1 MFIGYHILIKF
12 FKDGNIENNWKKEEY
27 LKFEKNS
34 IEGDL
39 QGIIEK
45 LDYLQDLGIDLIYL
59 GPIYESKTTH
69 GYDTINYYKIASHL
83 SSKEE
88 NKRNEVLKK
97 LLIES
102 HKRGIKV
109 ILDLVLNH
117 ASKNY
122 DMKSIKNFNVK
133 TEPPQSIQE
142 KRWQTLFQFWNIS
155 DIETRK
161 FLIDVGKYWLENFDV
176 DGFRLDH
183 ALGIER
189 SFWKE
194 FSKEMKK
201 IKSDVILL
209 GEVWDDVAD
218 EEENYE
224 LIKKFKSFENEKIF
238 TSLFDF
244 FIYDVLKD
252 VFIEKNKSLKDFY
265 KMISKSNE
273 LNDTHFNLTYFV
285 ENHDVPRFIDLCKNK
300 EIFFNV
306 MKVLMVITGNVMLE
320 YGNEI
325 ALAGDKN
332 FEWFHESGRVPM
344 KFKKNWNLKEIET
357 FNLIKKLIKIRKEN
371 KELSD
376 GSYELIYSSD
386 DSILFKKKLNKKET
400 FVLITFKTF
409 KADYEF
415 EDLIS
420 NEKEINIFEPGVYYL
435 KRVHFF

>member
-12 FKDGNIENNWKKEEY
+12 FKDGNIENNWKREEY
-27 LKFEKNS
+27 LKFEKNA

-39 QGIIEK
+39 QGIIEE
-45 LDYLQDLGIDLIYL
+45 LDYLQELGIDLIYL

-69 GYDTINYYKIASHL
+69 GYDTLNYYKIAPHIST
-83 SSKEE
+83 KEE

-97 LLIES
+97 LLNES

-109 ILDLVLNH
+109 IIDLVLNH

-122 DMKSIKNFNVK
+122 DIGSIKNFNVK

-142 KRWQTLFQFWNIS
+142 KRWQGLFQFWNIS
-155 DIETRK
+155 DVETRK
-161 FLIDVGKYWLENFDV
+161 FLIDVGKYWLKNFDI

-183 ALGIER
+183 ALGVER

-201 IKSDVILL
+201 VKNDIILL

-218 EEENYE
+218 EEENYK
-224 LIKKFKSFENEKIF
+224 LIKKFKSFEDEKIF

-252 VFIEKNKSLKDFY
+252 VFIEKTKSLKELY

-273 LNDTHFNLTYFV
+273 LNDGYFNLTYFI
-285 ENHDVPRFIDLCKNK
+285 ENHDVPRFVDLCKDD
-300 EIFFNV
+300 EIFFYV
-306 MKVLMVITGNVMLE
+306 MKTLMSITGNIMLE

-325 ALAGDKN
+325 ALSGDKT

-344 KFKKNWNLKEIET
+344 KFKKDFDLKEAQT
-357 FNLIKKLIKIRKEN
+357 FNLIKKLISIRKEN

-376 GSYELIYSSD
+376 GKYELIHSD
-386 DSILFKKKLNKKET
+386 DKSVFFKKKLRTKET
-400 FVLITFKTF
+400 FILITFKTF
-409 KADYEF
+409 KTEYKF
-415 EDLIS
+415 KDLID
-420 NEKEINIFEPGVYYL
+420 EKESNIFKHGVYYL
-435 KRVHFF
+435 KRV